1 MKAKYYSGKFLGD
14 LESEVMDIVW
24 RSPTPVSVR
33 EVTENLQAKR
43 SIAYTTI
50 MTIMGRLV
58 EKGLL
63 SRRLLGSS
71 YSYQPKLNRE
81 KFMARSV
88 HNIFTT
94 AVSNLGEEVATYF
107 AKEIRRLNPKKR
119 RELLEILNK
128 K

>member
-1 MKAKYYSGKFLGD
+1 MNNYSGKVLGN

-24 RSPTPVSVR
+24 QSHSPISVR
-33 EVTENLQAKR
+33 EVTESLQTKR

-63 SRRLLGSS
+63 SRRLYGTS
-71 YSYQPKLNRE
+71 YLYQPRLSRE
-81 KFMARSV
+81 KFMAKAV

-94 AVSNLGEEVATYF
+94 AVSSLGEEVATYF
-107 AKEIRRLNPKKR
+107 AKEIQRLNPKKR
-119 RELLEILNK
+119 KELLKILNK